1 MSMSRKHYEEIA
13 LILGSSNITHNDI
26 ERLADYFKMDNPRFD
41 KQRFTQAVF
50 KNRVISMEIKRK
62 LA

>member
-13 LILGSSNITHNDI
+13 LILSASNIEDKDMQT
-26 ERLADYFKMDNPRFD
+26 LSDYFKMDNPRFD